1 MKGLPPTALSK
12 DNLFRKGAE
21 LMSSF
26 PDPKIRPKPVIST
39 TGQLRQLR
47 DRLQDLNTA
56 FPETKKF
63 LTRRG
68 LDHVSQL
75 DSQGLKDLREYLQ
88 GVYKRSVH

>member
-1 MKGLPPTALSK
+1 
-12 DNLFRKGAE
+12 
-21 LMSSF
+21 MSF
-26 PDPKIRPKPVIST
+26 IYDPKLRPRSA
-39 TGQLRQLR
+39 GQLRELR

-75 DSQGLKDLREYLQ
+75 DAQGLKDLREYLQ
-88 GVYKRSVH
+88 GVYKRSLH